1 MKNYFKGRYSQMK
14 ATKFLSLAGLVLL
27 LCGVILLGGCAQKI
41 EPETRTGKLVGV
53 QVNFSLDDA
62 MQGEI
67 NQVDFWGVV
76 IVELDDG
83 SKVDAAVDNDLAQ
96 ILRGGDM
103 LVIES
108 VEGSEIWKVIGL
120 AEASND

>member
-1 MKNYFKGRYSQMK
+1 
-14 ATKFLSLAGLVLL
+14 
-27 LCGVILLGGCAQKI
+27 
-41 EPETRTGKLVGV
+41 
-53 QVNFSLDDA
+53 
-62 MQGEI
+62 
-67 NQVDFWGVV
+67 VV